1 MLEPRR
7 RIDRALLAVV
17 MEADVHGTTT
27 PKVDDLVKALGVDA
41 GISVGG
47 QPDLRRAGRQVAA
60 FRSRSLS
67 HTPPSRQC
75 PGFVR
80 DSRVT
85 RYSRPGGTEV
95 AQPIEQA
102 PAWVRESLP
111 SREERE
117 AQDAEA
123 QAILE
128 AIRGGDRSRVMTVE
142 ELIREMDAQVDDS
155 EESGA

>member
-1 MLEPRR
+1 M
-7 RIDRALLAVV
+7 
-17 MEADVHGTTT
+17 
-27 PKVDDLVKALGVDA
+27 
-41 GISVGG
+41 
-47 QPDLRRAGRQVAA
+47 
-60 FRSRSLS
+60 
-67 HTPPSRQC
+67 
-75 PGFVR
+75 
-80 DSRVT
+80 
-85 RYSRPGGTEV
+85 

-142 ELIREMDAQVDDS
+142 ELIRQMDAEVDDS
-155 EESGA
+155 EEPGA

>member
-1 MLEPRR
+1 M
-7 RIDRALLAVV
+7 V
-17 MEADVHGTTT
+17 
-27 PKVDDLVKALGVDA
+27 
-41 GISVGG
+41 
-47 QPDLRRAGRQVAA
+47 
-60 FRSRSLS
+60 
-67 HTPPSRQC
+67 
-75 PGFVR
+75 
-80 DSRVT
+80 
-85 RYSRPGGTEV
+85 
-95 AQPIEQA
+95 QPIEQA

-111 SREERE
+111 SREERV

>member
-1 MLEPRR
+1 M
-7 RIDRALLAVV
+7 
-17 MEADVHGTTT
+17 
-27 PKVDDLVKALGVDA
+27 
-41 GISVGG
+41 
-47 QPDLRRAGRQVAA
+47 
-60 FRSRSLS
+60 
-67 HTPPSRQC
+67 
-75 PGFVR
+75 
-80 DSRVT
+80 
-85 RYSRPGGTEV
+85 

-102 PAWVRESLP
+102 PAWAHQSLP

>member
-1 MLEPRR
+1 
-7 RIDRALLAVV
+7 
-17 MEADVHGTTT
+17 
-27 PKVDDLVKALGVDA
+27 
-41 GISVGG
+41 
-47 QPDLRRAGRQVAA
+47 
-60 FRSRSLS
+60 
-67 HTPPSRQC
+67 
-75 PGFVR
+75 
-80 DSRVT
+80 
-85 RYSRPGGTEV
+85 
-95 AQPIEQA
+95 
-102 PAWVRESLP
+102 VRESLP

>member
-1 MLEPRR
+1 M
-7 RIDRALLAVV
+7 
-17 MEADVHGTTT
+17 
-27 PKVDDLVKALGVDA
+27 
-41 GISVGG
+41 
-47 QPDLRRAGRQVAA
+47 
-60 FRSRSLS
+60 
-67 HTPPSRQC
+67 
-75 PGFVR
+75 
-80 DSRVT
+80 
-85 RYSRPGGTEV
+85 

>member
-1 MLEPRR
+1 M
-7 RIDRALLAVV
+7 
-17 MEADVHGTTT
+17 
-27 PKVDDLVKALGVDA
+27 
-41 GISVGG
+41 
-47 QPDLRRAGRQVAA
+47 
-60 FRSRSLS
+60 
-67 HTPPSRQC
+67 
-75 PGFVR
+75 
-80 DSRVT
+80 
-85 RYSRPGGTEV
+85 

-123 QAILE
+123 QAIFE

>member
-1 MLEPRR
+1 M
-7 RIDRALLAVV
+7 
-17 MEADVHGTTT
+17 
-27 PKVDDLVKALGVDA
+27 
-41 GISVGG
+41 
-47 QPDLRRAGRQVAA
+47 
-60 FRSRSLS
+60 
-67 HTPPSRQC
+67 
-75 PGFVR
+75 
-80 DSRVT
+80 
-85 RYSRPGGTEV
+85 

-102 PAWVRESLP
+102 PAWVRELLP

-123 QAILE
+123 QVILE